1 MLIFAL
7 ALVGDSC
14 WAQEVL
20 RKWPCEI
27 HLGLYFLR
35 LCNCKLL
42 TIQVVVSDDA
52 SHLAVERIVF
62 LVGGSVMCTVGVRLR
77 ADALSLF
84 SFDLPVRVKVEIEC
98 LLHLIRS

>member
-52 SHLAVERIVF
+52 SHLAV
-62 LVGGSVMCTVGVRLR
+62 
-77 ADALSLF
+77 
-84 SFDLPVRVKVEIEC
+84 
-98 LLHLIRS
+98 